1 MTPTPYET
9 LGVPPDATAAQ
20 IKKAYRRQARK
31 YHPDSNPGDP
41 DAEARFKEVTR
52 AYEVLSD
59 PDRRARYDATGDT
72 SAPPPPD
79 AELAA
84 VLVPILDW
92 AVNDAAGFGGDPAAL
107 DLVAKMRA
115 RLGAAVADAERQVG
129 ALQKTL
135 AILKKI
141 QGRFTTPEGRVN
153 IFEETLAARVR
164 HVEGE
169 IQTGKNELDRLTRA
183 KNYLTGSAYR
193 RDAGGTT
200 SGSTKNVALDGLK
213 AFYLGPV

>member
-59 PDRRARYDATGDT
+59 PDRRARYDRTGDT
-72 SAPPPPD
+72 SAPAPPD

-84 VLVPILDW
+84 ILVPILDW
-92 AVNDAAGFGGDPAAL
+92 AIADAAGFGGDPTRS
-107 DLVAKMRA
+107 DLVAKMRD
-115 RLGAAVADAERQVG
+115 RLGTAISDAEKQV
-129 ALQKTL
+129 ANLEKTL
-135 AILKKI
+135 KILRKT
-141 QGRFTTPEGRVN
+141 QGRFTTPEGRIN
-153 IFEETLAARVR
+153 LFEEALAARVR

-183 KNYLTGSAYR
+183 KNYLAGSAYR
-193 RDAGGTT
+193 RDGGGRA
-200 SGSTKNVALDGLK
+200 SGSGENKPLDGLK